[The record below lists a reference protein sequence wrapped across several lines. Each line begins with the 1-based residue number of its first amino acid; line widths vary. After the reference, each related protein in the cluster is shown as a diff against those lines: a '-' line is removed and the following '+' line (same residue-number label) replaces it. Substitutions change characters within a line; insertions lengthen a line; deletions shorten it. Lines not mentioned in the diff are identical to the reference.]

1 MSTAEI
7 AIAALA
13 AAIGTAGAV
22 TALGTS
28 KPGPTGFV
36 LPGPTGPTG
45 FVLPGPTGA
54 TGFVL
59 PGPTGF
65 VLPGPTGPTGFVL
78 PGPTGPTGF
87 VLPGPTGPTGFV
99 LPGPTG
105 ATGFVLPGPTGNTG
119 GPGLGLNEV
128 LRNAR
133 FRDQA
138 RRRRSALPDLV
149 SPDPLPAAAPVP
161 GARRR
166 RVSTLRRKPKTRSKN
181 GRRSPRK
188 STIRRYR

>member
-28 KPGPTGFV
+28 KPVGPGPAPTPAPAPAPAPTPAPAPAPTPAPV
-36 LPGPTGPTG
+36 LPQPPAVDRLADVNARRNALVLANKNPFARGTNPLGPPTR
-45 FVLPGPTGA
+45 LAANLRAPGPP
-54 TGFVL
+54 
-59 PGPTGF
+59 PGP
-65 VLPGPTGPTGFVL
+65 
-78 PGPTGPTGF
+78 
-87 VLPGPTGPTGFV
+87 
-99 LPGPTG
+99 
-105 ATGFVLPGPTGNTG
+105 
-119 GPGLGLNEV
+119 PGLPPPRIGDPKLV
-128 LRNAR
+128 K
-133 FRDQA
+133 RD
-138 RRRRSALPDLV
+138 
-149 SPDPLPAAAPVP
+149 
-161 GARRR
+161 GGRR